1 MKPSTK
7 PPKPEFDTLQ
17 ESDKIANAG
26 MPDELAKAIV
36 VALQNAQANLVSTE
50 RLEGDIDKVFAKFD
64 KSMAKRS
71 ADAEHRFQA
80 AMAEARRIHREDMA
94 ATEARWREDRA
105 AEEQRRQKDRAAEEK
120 RHSENRA
127 ADEQRRREE
136 QQRHKEDMAAR
147 DKQHREDQQQRA
159 KDSDRAHRTLSWFL
173 GIIGTALG
181 IIGVVV
187 AVLGVLK
194 IFG

>member
-7 PPKPEFDTLQ
+7 QPKPEFDTLQ

-105 AEEQRRQKDRAAEEK
+105 AEEK

-127 ADEQRRREE
+127 ADER
-136 QQRHKEDMAAR
+136 RHKEDMAAR
-147 DKQHREDQQQRA
+147 DKQHREDQQRRD
-159 KDSDRAHRTLSWFL
+159 KDSERFHRTLWGLIATIVGIL
-173 GIIGTALG
+173 GI
-181 IIGVVV
+181 
-187 AVLGVLK
+187 LK